1 MIHYTLLPEKEIKE
15 LKREYRIRL
24 FISILFFI
32 SIAIV
37 IGIFSLMPA
46 FIMSYSQEKSAL
58 NQIEL
63 VRKNR
68 NSKEIE
74 NIIKELK
81 QDSDDLKKININ
93 NKVSYSEII
102 SDIISEKGSGIS
114 LNSFQFIIPVNT
126 ASSTI
131 SFVIQG
137 KSLTRDALIKFKN
150 KLESNPS
157 ISSVELPV
165 SDLAKSKDIDFSI
178 KISLI
183 LPR

>member
-1 MIHYTLLPEKEIKE
+1 MIHYTLLPEKEIRE

-81 QDSDDLKKININ
+81 QNSDDLKKINLNIN

-102 SDIISEKGSGIS
+102 SGRPFISA
-114 LNSFQFIIPVNT
+114 F
-126 ASSTI
+126 STP
-131 SFVIQG
+131 S
-137 KSLTRDALIKFKN
+137 AL
-150 KLESNPS
+150 
-157 ISSVELPV
+157 
-165 SDLAKSKDIDFSI
+165 
-178 KISLI
+178 
-183 LPR
+183 